1 MKRFFKELLFSF
13 LEKKRAR
20 ITYTVVQA
28 QPTAELTEQGC
39 SKEDHLSIRRQL
51 TQP

>member
-13 LEKKRAR
+13 LEKREPGLHIAQ
-20 ITYTVVQA
+20 V

-39 SKEDHLSIRRQL
+39 SKEDHPSIRRQL